1 MSKKMM
7 LLMTACCVIGM
18 GAVAAIFLFRVPVNN
33 VLLGLMLLICPLS
46 HFLMMGMMGKDHEQ
60 HQHMS
65 AESSQSKPKSLG
77 EG

>member
-46 HFLMMGMMGKDHEQ
+46 HFLMMGMMGKDHVQ
-60 HQHMS
+60 HQHRP
-65 AESSQSKPKSLG
+65 AEASQSKPKSLG

>member
-18 GAVAAIFLFRVPVNN
+18 GAVAAIFLFRVPLNSVF
-33 VLLGLMLLICPLS
+33 LGLMLLICPLS
-46 HFLMMGMMGKDHEQ
+46 HFLMMGMMVKDHNQ
-60 HQHMS
+60 HQHMPS
-65 AESSQSKPKSLG
+65 EASQAKPKSLG